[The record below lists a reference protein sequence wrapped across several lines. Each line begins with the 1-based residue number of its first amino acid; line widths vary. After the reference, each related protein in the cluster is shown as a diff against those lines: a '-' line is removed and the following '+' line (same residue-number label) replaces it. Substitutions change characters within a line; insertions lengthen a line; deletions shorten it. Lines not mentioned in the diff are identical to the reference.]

1 MIDLHWIL
9 GHPLRMQ
16 REQLYDIKFL
26 RQKLYSFSWIV
37 TDGKVK
43 FLSPEL
49 SLSQLQGEESYP
61 PGIQG
66 PEKVCFLE
74 HYFKD
79 RTIVLEEKM
88 PCKHQELRPMHLGRR
103 GDKN

>member
-1 MIDLHWIL
+1 MISN
-9 GHPLRMQ
+9 
-16 REQLYDIKFL
+16 FL

-66 PEKVCFLE
+66 IGESLLLGALLQGQNHRLGGEDAIQTSRITTNASWKARRQKLNA
-74 HYFKD
+74 D
-79 RTIVLEEKM
+79 RV
-88 PCKHQELRPMHLGRR
+88 
-103 GDKN
+103 